1 MAYQAPYIDDTGL
14 HTNTYSDI
22 LDYFVNG
29 VKNIFGQDIYLGID
43 SQDYQMLS
51 IFARAV
57 YDEEQCAQVNYQSR
71 SPLTTTNAD
80 AIDGLVTMNGLVRK
94 SASYST
100 VTLTL
105 TGLPYTQITN
115 GVVQS
120 DGGDRFD
127 LPSNVTLDSTG
138 TVTVVATAEELGSIE
153 ALANTVTTIVTP
165 TYGWTSVTNP
175 SPANVGQPIET
186 TQELIQRQQASVALP
201 SQTPKAGLE
210 GGIYAVEGVID
221 FKVYENDTN
230 TLEAYDTSKNTG
242 GPANSITC
250 VVEGGDSN
258 EIAKQIDLRKTPG
271 CYTEGDVEIDVYD
284 IFGSENKIRFFR
296 PTYTDV
302 YVELTITALPGYS
315 SAVEDEIKEA
325 ITNYLSKFTIGN
337 NLYVSQIWEAAL
349 SVSPDLKPYFA
360 IDSVTIG
367 TSDDSLSTNN
377 IIAGFK
383 EKLQTSIE
391 NITVTVSQ

>member
-1 MAYQAPYIDDTGL
+1 M
-14 HTNTYSDI
+14 
-22 LDYFVNG
+22 G
-29 VKNIFGQDIYLGID
+29 VD

-51 IFARAV
+51 IFARAI

-80 AIDGLVTMNGLVRK
+80 AIDGLVTINGLVRK

-120 DGGDRFD
+120 AAGDRFD
-127 LPSNVTLDSTG
+127 LPANVTLGESG
-138 TVTVVATAEELGSIE
+138 TVTVVATAEELGSLE
-153 ALANTVTTIVTP
+153 ALAHTITTIVTP
-165 TYGWTSVTNP
+165 TYGWNSVDNP

-186 TQELIQRQQASVALP
+186 TQQLIQRQQSSVALP
-201 SQTPKAGLE
+201 SQTPKAGIE
-210 GGIYAVEGVID
+210 GGIYSIEGVTD
-221 FKVYENDTN
+221 FKVYENDTSSSA
-230 TLEAYDTSKNTG
+230 AYDTATNIG

-284 IFGSENKIRFFR
+284 SFGSENKIRFFR
-296 PTYTDV
+296 PTYTDIYAEV
-302 YVELTITALPGYS
+302 TITPLTGYS
-315 SAVEDEIKEA
+315 SAVGDEIKQA
-325 ITNYLSKFTIGN
+325 IVDYLSKFTIGN

-360 IDSVTIG
+360 ITSVLIG
-367 TSDDSLSTNN
+367 TADDSLSTDN

-383 EKLQTSIE
+383 EKLQTDVDK
-391 NITVTVSQ
+391 ITVTVS

>member
-1 MAYQAPYIDDTGL
+1 MTYQAPYIDDSGL
-14 HTNTYSDI
+14 HTNSYSDI
-22 LDYFVNG
+22 LEYFVTG
-29 VKNIFGQDIYLGID
+29 VKNIFGQDIYLGND

-51 IFARAV
+51 IIAKAI

-80 AIDGLVTMNGLVRK
+80 ALDGLVTINGLSRK
-94 SASYST
+94 KASYST
-100 VTLTL
+100 VSLVL

-120 DGGDRFD
+120 DGGDKFD
-127 LPSNVTLDSTG
+127 LPENVTLGSSG
-138 TVTVVATAEELGSIE
+138 TTTVIATAEEVGSIE
-153 ALANTVTTIVTP
+153 ALANTITTIVTP
-165 TYGWTSVTNP
+165 TYGWNTVNNP

-201 SQTPKAGLE
+201 SQTPKAGIE
-210 GGIYAVEGVID
+210 SGIYSVEGVVD
-221 FKVYENDTN
+221 FKVYENDTSVTESYN
-230 TLEAYDTSKNTG
+230 TSTNTG

-250 VVEGGDSN
+250 VVDGGNDN
-258 EIAKQIDLRKTPG
+258 DIAQQIDLRKTPG

-284 IFGSENKIRFFR
+284 IFGSENKIRFYR
-296 PTYTDV
+296 PTFTDV
-302 YVELTITALPGYS
+302 YCEITITPLAGYS
-315 SAVEDEIKEA
+315 SVVADEIKNA
-325 ITNYLSKFTIGN
+325 IVEYLSKFTIGT

-349 SVSPDLKPYFA
+349 SVSPDVKPYFA

-367 TSDDSLSTNN
+367 TADDSLSTDN

-383 EKLQTSIE
+383 EKLQTNLD
-391 NITVTVSQ
+391 NITITVS

>member
-14 HTNTYSDI
+14 HTNTYQDI
-22 LDYFVNG
+22 IDYLVNG

-51 IFARAV
+51 IFARAI

-80 AIDGLVTMNGLVRK
+80 AIDSLVTINGLVRK

-120 DGGDRFD
+120 AAGDRFD
-127 LPSNVTLDSTG
+127 LPANVTLGQTG
-138 TVTVVATAEELGSIE
+138 TVTVVATAEDEGSIE
-153 ALANTVTTIVTP
+153 ALANTITTIVTP
-165 TYGWTSVTNP
+165 TYGWLTVNNP

-201 SQTPKAGLE
+201 SQTPKAGIE
-210 GGIYAVEGVID
+210 AGIYSVEGVTD
-221 FKVYENDTN
+221 FKVYENDTHD
-230 TLEAYDTSKNTG
+230 TVVYDTATNIG

-250 VVEGGDSN
+250 VVEGGNDN
-258 EIAKQIDLRKTPG
+258 NIAQQIDLRKTPG

-284 IFGSENKIRFFR
+284 SSGSENKIRFFR
-296 PTYTDV
+296 PAYTDIYAEV
-302 YVELTITALPGYS
+302 TITPLTGYS
-315 SAVEDEIKEA
+315 STVGDEIKQA
-325 ITNYLSKFTIGN
+325 IVDYISKFTIGN
-337 NLYVSQIWEAAL
+337 NLYASQIWEAAL

-360 IDSVTIG
+360 ITSVLIG
-367 TSDDSLSTNN
+367 TADDSLSTDNV
-377 IIAGFK
+377 IAGFK
-383 EKLQTSIE
+383 EKLQTDVDK
-391 NITVTVSQ
+391 ITVIVSS